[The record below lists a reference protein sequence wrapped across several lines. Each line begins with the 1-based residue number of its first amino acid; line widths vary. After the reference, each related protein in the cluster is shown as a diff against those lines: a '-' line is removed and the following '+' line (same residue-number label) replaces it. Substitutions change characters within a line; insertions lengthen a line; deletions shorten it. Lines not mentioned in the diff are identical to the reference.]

1 MLWGSFTTIN
11 LFWLN
16 LSCALQLSLSP
27 QPDWLVGDFKLTRVF
42 QFGME
47 GVICQTNCEGR
58 MFRVWGWPEFGIH
71 LNFFSC
77 FGTHPKI
84 NNVQPYLYNNAEKPL
99 KHVLSLVT
107 SWGKRVVVC
116 MALSRTDNQ
125 NNLFM
130 FDRFSGSTDNLPQ
143 KFCQSLFSN
152 YICHPPGFS
161 SNWVGGEVCPFS
173 SKVVHLF
180 YLLFISSNS
189 ILPEMSTFVQPAR
202 EVRWER

>member
-1 MLWGSFTTIN
+1 
-11 LFWLN
+11 
-16 LSCALQLSLSP
+16 
-27 QPDWLVGDFKLTRVF
+27 
-42 QFGME
+42 
-47 GVICQTNCEGR
+47 
-58 MFRVWGWPEFGIH
+58 
-71 LNFFSC
+71 
-77 FGTHPKI
+77 
-84 NNVQPYLYNNAEKPL
+84 
-99 KHVLSLVT
+99 
-107 SWGKRVVVC
+107 

-180 YLLFISSNS
+180 CLLFISSNS
-189 ILPEMSTFVQPAR
+189 TIPLSDFALVTKYIYFCSQNENVKMLYNWVAQLNKLCRCWFHKWCWVSSARSSCWVSLPQFISAIYFFRWSMHRSPYKR
-202 EVRWER
+202 ERSSSWVTN

>member
-1 MLWGSFTTIN
+1 MDSTYILKSFEIFDVTLYVLKN
-11 LFWLN
+11 QVFLN
-16 LSCALQLSLSP
+16 QLH
-27 QPDWLVGDFKLTRVF
+27 QFDDFKLTQVF

-161 SNWVGGEVCPFS
+161 SN
-173 SKVVHLF
+173 
-180 YLLFISSNS
+180 
-189 ILPEMSTFVQPAR
+189 
-202 EVRWER
+202 